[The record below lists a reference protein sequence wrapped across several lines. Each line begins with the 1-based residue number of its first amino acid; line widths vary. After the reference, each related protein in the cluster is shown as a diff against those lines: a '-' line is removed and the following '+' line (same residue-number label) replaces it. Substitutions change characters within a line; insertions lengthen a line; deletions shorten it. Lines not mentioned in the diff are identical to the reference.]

1 MLVGF
6 VQKDA
11 GSKKHVQEDK
21 KQSWVGGR
29 R

>member
-6 VQKDA
+6 MQKHA
-11 GSKKHVQEDK
+11 GSKTHVQEDK
-21 KQSWVGGR
+21 KQSWMGGR